1 MIMRITLYVM
11 VLVTVVWV
19 LFLAASATISFLVL
33 PVINNEV
40 SSAAVSIVRVILGVA
55 VFGLW
60 VYVWQRIAELW
71 LYRVL
76 ARRR

>member
-1 MIMRITLYVM
+1 MRITLYVM

>member
-1 MIMRITLYVM
+1 MRITLYVI

>member
-1 MIMRITLYVM
+1 MIMRITLYVI